1 MPGWAAQE
9 GFAIRPGFS
18 AAPLAA
24 RRLAD
29 FEHKLVPR
37 PVQSFARLPPIGRR
51 FFAGTYSRSIR
62 RCWSDMRPKAR
73 RCVAGPVVR
82 CLAAG
87 KTGQRADAFLRHL
100 TLCERTL
107 RS

>member
-1 MPGWAAQE
+1 MPGWAAQG

-51 FFAGTYSRSIR
+51 FFASTSSWSIR
-62 RCWSDMRPKAR
+62 RCWSDMRSIVR
-73 RCVAGPVVR
+73 RSVVAP
-82 CLAAG
+82 AADRLREERIA
-87 KTGQRADAFLRHL
+87 QRADVFLRRL
-100 TLCERTL
+100 PR
-107 RS
+107 